1 MMMTTLMKVSCS
13 NLLESKIS
21 PSKVPCASFI
31 GPPVHSI
38 QDFFGKFLH
47 QLDINLKKKDNL
59 IGCGVLFLASQDAL
73 EVFSNSS
80 IYIFRISIFHVATSY
95 INELSAKY
103 AENPSAKRTELSQD
117 LAWAGEVAR
126 WLLPTSSSESFSP
139 NEWQPFKGR
148 LCVLVPRQ
156 ALHNSVL
163 GISAGGR

>member
-1 MMMTTLMKVSCS
+1 MPNVHKMRIAFRC
-13 NLLESKIS
+13 IS
-21 PSKVPCASFI
+21 VT
-31 GPPVHSI
+31 
-38 QDFFGKFLH
+38 
-47 QLDINLKKKDNL
+47 QLWEN
-59 IGCGVLFLASQDAL
+59 LASQDAQ

-103 AENPSAKRTELSQD
+103 TENPSAKRTELSQD

-148 LCVLVPRQ
+148 LCVLVPR
-156 ALHNSVL
+156 
-163 GISAGGR
+163 AGFTQQCARYMGWRKVTYKATQYKQYGWKECCAKSGTIIG